1 MKLIN
6 KLFVAGLIISV
17 LLDPGNT
24 LFHSKEVFFILVM
37 VSGFFM
43 LKKPIPNGIVRK
55 VLFISVFLPVWG
67 ITIGFLI
74 GNEFDFEIA
83 LGFAKALLFF
93 ISLLVLFPY
102 GKEYSQLF
110 SMLTLLII
118 PLTGIIYYLYS
129 IGGPYL
135 IPRQFGE
142 DTLVVSRRS
151 FGPLLIDPVI
161 FYKTCPLL
169 VFGLSYVLSTK
180 SRIVHIIGTC
190 LIVGVLFISG
200 TRANM
205 LSGTII
211 ILFHLYHRSRKTLKH
226 VLVLILILV
235 AFIYLPYV
243 LHDVFFAKGETSMD
257 IKQGRINAC
266 VDFWV
271 NNPTNFLLG
280 SGIGSGFLT
289 PEGFQYLTE
298 NTYLEI
304 IRYWGILLAPIVFIT
319 MLVGPIKLLFK
330 YRKYLPEYAIYFFI
344 AFSTY
349 AFIEVPSNPLL
360 ISSTGM
366 IVIVMAYSLAYS
378 LKSELDGH
386 NPFINV

>member
-1 MKLIN
+1 M
-6 KLFVAGLIISV
+6 
-17 LLDPGNT
+17 
-24 LFHSKEVFFILVM
+24 
-37 VSGFFM
+37 
-43 LKKPIPNGIVRK
+43 
-55 VLFISVFLPVWG
+55 
-67 ITIGFLI
+67 
-74 GNEFDFEIA
+74 
-83 LGFAKALLFF
+83 
-93 ISLLVLFPY
+93 
-102 GKEYSQLF
+102 
-110 SMLTLLII
+110 
-118 PLTGIIYYLYS
+118 
-129 IGGPYL
+129 
-135 IPRQFGE
+135 
-142 DTLVVSRRS
+142 
-151 FGPLLIDPVI
+151 
-161 FYKTCPLL
+161 
-169 VFGLSYVLSTK
+169 
-180 SRIVHIIGTC
+180 
-190 LIVGVLFISG
+190 
-200 TRANM
+200 
-205 LSGTII
+205 
-211 ILFHLYHRSRKTLKH
+211 
-226 VLVLILILV
+226 